1 MKKRSL
7 VAFIAFMFF
16 AATGI
21 FAEEGPIKKHGWYYQ
36 GGVTLKGELFF
47 DVANSYKEQDGW
59 ALVDGRKLHYWLYD
73 SYTYHDGNDSN
84 IFNKYIPS
92 WVEGMGYVIDFDN
105 IKKYNPSQKVSSSEK
120 ALMKQRN
127 CDVSVALV
135 TDDWRA
141 GNHYVV
147 INSYS
152 RAKQIYITTIMPLIQ

>member
-1 MKKRSL
+1 MKKKTI
-7 VAFIAFMFF
+7 VAFITFIFL
-16 AATGI
+16 AAAGI

-36 GGVTLKGELFF
+36 GGTTLKGELFF

-59 ALVDGRKLHYWLYD
+59 AIVDGRKLHYWLYD
-73 SYTYHDGNDSN
+73 SYTYHDGNDSY
-84 IFNKYIPS
+84 IFNKYIPYC
-92 WVEGMGYVIDFDN
+92 VENMGYVIDFDN
-105 IKKYNPSQKVSSSEK
+105 IKKYNPSQKVASSVK
-120 ALMKQRN
+120 ALMNQRN

>member
-1 MKKRSL
+1 MKKKSL
-7 VAFIAFMFF
+7 VAFIVFMFF
-16 AATGI
+16 AVTGI

-73 SYTYHDGNDSN
+73 SYTYHDGNDSY
-84 IFNKYIPS
+84 IFNKYIPY
-92 WVEGMGYVIDFDN
+92 WVENMGYVIDFDN
-105 IKKYNPSQKVSSSEK
+105 IKKYNPSQKVASSVK
-120 ALMKQRN
+120 ALMNQRN

>member
-73 SYTYHDGNDSN
+73 SYTYHDGNDSY
-84 IFNKYIPS
+84 IFNKYIPIGLKT
-92 WVEGMGYVIDFDN
+92 WDM
-105 IKKYNPSQKVSSSEK
+105 
-120 ALMKQRN
+120 
-127 CDVSVALV
+127 
-135 TDDWRA
+135 
-141 GNHYVV
+141 
-147 INSYS
+147 
-152 RAKQIYITTIMPLIQ
+152 

>member
-1 MKKRSL
+1 MKKKSL
-7 VAFIAFMFF
+7 VAFIVFMFF
-16 AATGI
+16 AVTGI

-36 GGVTLKGELFF
+36 GGTTLKGELFF

-59 ALVDGRKLHYWLYD
+59 AIVDGRKLHYWLYD
-73 SYTYHDGNDSN
+73 SYTYHDGNDSY
-84 IFNKYIPS
+84 IFNKYIPY
-92 WVEGMGYVIDFDN
+92 WVENMGYVIDFDN
-105 IKKYNPSQKVSSSEK
+105 IKKYNPSQKVASSVK
-120 ALMKQRN
+120 ALMNQRN

>member
-1 MKKRSL
+1 MKKKSL
-7 VAFIAFMFF
+7 VAFIVFMFF
-16 AATGI
+16 AVTGI

-36 GGVTLKGELFF
+36 GGTTLKGELFF

-73 SYTYHDGNDSN
+73 SYTYHDGNDRN
-84 IFNKYIPS
+84 IFNKYIPF
-92 WVEGMGYVIDFDN
+92 WVESMGYVIDFDN
-105 IKKYNPSQKVSSSEK
+105 IKKYNPSQKVASSVK
-120 ALMKQRN
+120 ALMNQRN